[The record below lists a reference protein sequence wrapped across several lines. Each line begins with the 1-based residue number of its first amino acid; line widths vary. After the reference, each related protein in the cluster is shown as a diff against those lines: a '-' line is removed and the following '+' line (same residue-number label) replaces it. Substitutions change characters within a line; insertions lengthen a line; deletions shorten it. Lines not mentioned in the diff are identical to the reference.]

1 MNPPQQTQTESS
13 KAETP
18 SQKLKPLIVEM
29 TTELTSNHPSNIPE
43 FLLNYLQQKNGYSNS
58 GLTPSQRFE
67 LENLRR
73 ELLKYKKMEEHEK
86 FIQEPKEQ
94 KEKGKNI
101 PLPSKEIESE
111 DDDDDIDFE
120 LDDEAKNKIRVG
132 DKKRN
137 AVCAEVKGSGMINE
151 PKDNKDKDKDKDKE
165 KENIKE
171 KKNEIK
177 LKYTK
182 KNPEDENFIKAYL
195 LRNCLF
201 DSLEP
206 DDMKKIIGVMEEKE
220 ITEGTIIIKQG
231 EIEKNLYFIREGNA
245 ECTLNFEKPQIKD
258 PKNPKIKKP
267 KEYTPIRLVKEYRP
281 GDTFCDL
288 SLLYINKSPGTI
300 KATSDLKVFTLDKF
314 SYETIMQEKAERKN
328 NINEAFLQ
336 KIDFL
341 KVLTPEEQ
349 KKLSQSIKR
358 GNFKKGDIIIKE
370 NEYGDVLYYLESGI
384 CKTKKRVDLGKKEIP
399 GKDIKK
405 GDLIGIDS
413 FLKGKPR
420 EETVIAGSDDVKVVC
435 LSNNEFNN
443 LIGDIEDVIRRN
455 DEIFNKYYPEVTQ
468 REEEERLER
477 ERIEKEKE
485 EKKKK
490 EEEDKLRQE
499 QEEKEKEEREK
510 KAKEDEEKKKKEEEE
525 RKKKEEEG
533 DIEKVEEEKKEE
545 EGFEKVEEE
554 KKEEEGFE
562 KVEEEKKEEEDI
574 EKVEEEKKR
583 RRRH

>member
-455 DEIFNKYYPEVTQ
+455 DEIFNKYYPEVIQ

-525 RKKKEEEG
+525 KKK
-533 DIEKVEEEKKEE
+533 K
-545 EGFEKVEEE
+545 
-554 KKEEEGFE
+554 
-562 KVEEEKKEEEDI
+562 
-574 EKVEEEKKR
+574 
-583 RRRH
+583 

>member
-13 KAETP
+13 KVETP

-151 PKDNKDKDKDKDKE
+151 PKDNKDKDKDKE

-220 ITEGTIIIKQG
+220 IIEGTIIIKQG

-455 DEIFNKYYPEVTQ
+455 D
-468 REEEERLER
+468 
-477 ERIEKEKE
+477 
-485 EKKKK
+485 
-490 EEEDKLRQE
+490 
-499 QEEKEKEEREK
+499 
-510 KAKEDEEKKKKEEEE
+510 
-525 RKKKEEEG
+525 
-533 DIEKVEEEKKEE
+533 
-545 EGFEKVEEE
+545 
-554 KKEEEGFE
+554 
-562 KVEEEKKEEEDI
+562 
-574 EKVEEEKKR
+574 
-583 RRRH
+583 

>member
-165 KENIKE
+165 KEKENIKE

-281 GDTFCDL
+281 GDTFFDL

-300 KATSDLKVFTLDKF
+300 KATSDLRVFTLDKF

-443 LIGDIEDVIRRN
+443 LIGDIEEVIRRN

-490 EEEDKLRQE
+490 EEEDK
-499 QEEKEKEEREK
+499 
-510 KAKEDEEKKKKEEEE
+510 
-525 RKKKEEEG
+525 
-533 DIEKVEEEKKEE
+533 
-545 EGFEKVEEE
+545 
-554 KKEEEGFE
+554 
-562 KVEEEKKEEEDI
+562 
-574 EKVEEEKKR
+574 
-583 RRRH
+583 